1 MERQT
6 VAPGIFGHD
15 DSLAKPSIK
24 ESSIGKRP
32 GRPPITPHSIPVV
45 ENQYPRISFV
55 TKVTFD
61 RCLDTFSSGK
71 LADIS

>member
-6 VAPGIFGHD
+6 VAPGIFRHD

-24 ESSIGKRP
+24 ENSIGKRP

-55 TKVTFD
+55 T
-61 RCLDTFSSGK
+61 
-71 LADIS
+71 

>member
-6 VAPGIFGHD
+6 VAPGIFRHD

-32 GRPPITPHSIPVV
+32 GRPSITPHPIPSI
-45 ENQYPRISFV
+45 ENI
-55 TKVTFD
+55 FD
-61 RCLDTFSSGK
+61 SVKQMALVQHRR
-71 LADIS
+71 